1 MEATVVNCLSPK
13 YDGVE
18 DQYLCVV
25 VEIRQTLDA
34 KMRQLF

>member
-1 MEATVVNCLSPK
+1 MEAAVVICLSAK
-13 YDGVE
+13 YDVVE

-25 VEIRQTLDA
+25 VEISQTLDA